1 MKRLITILVVSVLSV
16 ISTNSSAVAVD
27 KTDAI
32 GSGASEIVGG
42 TTGTASG
49 GTASGG
55 TVSGGTV
62 SGGEVVAPGVAIN
75 NECKACEVQIDYI
88 QSLSLSYAQ
97 CNSYENTI
105 RQKCQEKYSSD
116 ACNKT
121 DVLAACRKHANGLDI
136 SLWCQNTENLC
147 EDEPPIIQACGPD
160 CNVGIT
166 LNYGRE
172 SVEVVQVKCG
182 EETDYECKT
191 ETKTVAVPNDFQGVY
206 PNPSSCVAG
215 TCKTDEW
222 NCSLDGNV
230 LGCANSNYSQPYCA
244 CVNQSD
250 QTSVFRLEC
259 TTSGS
264 TGKNCNGEGHADD
277 DSDSKFF
284 CSFAKTKAGSNP
296 AVGLCKYKKTCSTD
310 CNGTNTNAWNVVGT
324 SPSLKLI
331 MYRLKRSCDYET
343 GSCVSNGGTV
353 ASDFDYKC
361 DHDKRAYETGTVACS
376 KINSKTG
383 KPTSCSGCRVCP
395 TSNSWNPTSNP
406 AYQQQGHHD
415 FSPKSGTDEY
425 QCTEVMDSLYRC
437 NAGYYGNPGSS
448 MTGCNACPTLASSGL
463 TIVSKNE
470 ACQNSLVNTGTVNE
484 MGGRTN
490 IAGAT
495 TITQCYAMTG
505 DPEVANGNCTAT
517 LNDGL
522 GTFYW
527 FDNYI
532 NNEAGCFYQ

>member
-16 ISTNSSAVAVD
+16 ISINSSALAVD

-32 GSGASEIVGG
+32 GSGSSEIVGG
-42 TTGTASG
+42 TTGTTLGGGTTVGG

-55 TVSGGTV
+55 TVSGGQV
-62 SGGEVVAPGVAIN
+62 AAPGVDN
-75 NECKACEVQIDYI
+75 GCQACEFQIDYI
-88 QSLSLSYAQ
+88 TDSSVSYDR
-97 CNSYENTI
+97 CVSYVNTVK
-105 RQKCQEKYSSD
+105 QKCQEKYSSD

-121 DVLAACRKHANGLDI
+121 DVLAACRKHANGFDI

-182 EETDYECKT
+182 EETDYKCVT

-222 NCSLDGNV
+222 NCSLNGNV

-296 AVGLCKYKKTCSTD
+296 AVGLCKYKTTCSTD
-310 CNGTNTNAWNVVGT
+310 CNGAWGAIST
-324 SPSLKLI
+324 RKAYL
-331 MYRLKRSCDYET
+331 YRLKGKCDYET

-361 DHDKRAYETGTVACS
+361 DHDKKGYETGTVTCTGVRS
-376 KINSKTG
+376 G
-383 KPTSCSGCRVCP
+383 KPSISTCSGCDICK
-395 TSNSWNPTSNP
+395 TDNDWETASNP
-406 AYQQQGHHD
+406 AYQQQFHHD
-415 FSPKSGTDEY
+415 FSPISGTDRY
-425 QCTEVMDSLYRC
+425 QCAKTMNGQYRC
-437 NAGYYGNPGSS
+437 NKGYYGNPGSS

-470 ACQNSLVNTGTVNE
+470 ACSDTLVNTGTVNE
-484 MGGRTN
+484 MGGRSD
-490 IAGAT
+490 IYGAT

-505 DPEVANGNCTAT
+505 NPDVANGDCTAT
-517 LNDGL
+517 LNDGS